1 MVRGVAELP
10 GIQPDMMEQV
20 RRSSL
25 TLGPTDREAKA
36 AQEID
41 RAVAPRIDELLQSRK
56 LVEHLGKYEPTHQGE
71 LPRFLVKCG

>member
-1 MVRGVAELP
+1 
-10 GIQPDMMEQV
+10 MMEQV

-25 TLGPTDREAKA
+25 TLGPTDHEAKA

-56 LVEHLGKYEPTHQGE
+56 LVEHLGKYEPTH
-71 LPRFLVKCG
+71 